1 MALVVTKGTAFPEGK
16 REEEAGEV
24 VVAGQ
29 HINSH
34 IIGLLTKKANM
45 ALIDLSCFW
54 HAKELETCTAQSLC
68 D

>member
-34 IIGLLTKKANM
+34 IIGLLTKKSKHGFDRSFLLLACQG
-45 ALIDLSCFW
+45 AGDLHSPVT
-54 HAKELETCTAQSLC
+54 L
-68 D
+68 